1 MLVPGAVPMPRLH
14 AEGNMAKAHR
24 LAAALVT
31 ALMLASS
38 ASACPVCGSETG
50 RQVRAGIFN
59 EQFGS
64 KLVLT
69 LLPFPVF
76 LGVVAAIHFGF
87 PFWMKKAMRQA
98 PHSPLDHKES
108 PDRIT
113 EAQP

>member
-1 MLVPGAVPMPRLH
+1 MGVVRLSLS
-14 AEGNMAKAHR
+14 GLR
-24 LAAALVT
+24 VGDG
-31 ALMLASS
+31 
-38 ASACPVCGSETG
+38 P
-50 RQVRAGIFN
+50 QVRAGIFN

-87 PFWMKKAMRQA
+87 PFWMKKAVRQA
-98 PHSPLDHKES
+98 PHFPLDHPES

-113 EAQP
+113 EARP